1 MHSDVRQ
8 YNYTMS
14 KSDIKD
20 PDKKSATK
28 KCGLIMPISAIDGC
42 GESHWDQVRA
52 IIKEALADLDIAVEL
67 VSEADEVGV
76 IQGRIIQNIYDND
89 IVVCDVSCKN
99 PNVMFELGMRLAFD
113 KPAVVIKD
121 ELTAY
126 SFDTSPVEHLTYPR
140 GLHYHQIQEF
150 KVKLRAKVVA
160 TLQAS
165 TKPEHTSFLK
175 HFGKFVVAGIDQK
188 PVGKEEYLL
197 AKLDDLTREMGR
209 LRVEQQEFSA
219 AFMRP
224 SARNFP
230 LNSSI
235 QSPEEF
241 VIDFLK
247 RIPFSSNE
255 LESIRDPQSD
265 IFRRLHREYVERV
278 LSRVV
283 NPKGRHEAMAE
294 MDLQKALQR
303 ILP

>member
-1 MHSDVRQ
+1 
-8 YNYTMS
+8 
-14 KSDIKD
+14 
-20 PDKKSATK
+20 
-28 KCGLIMPISAIDGC
+28 MPISAIDGC
-42 GESHWDQVRA
+42 GESHWEQVRS
-52 IIKEALADLDIAVEL
+52 IIKEALADLDLAVEL

-121 ELTAY
+121 ELTTY

-140 GLHYHQIQEF
+140 GLHYHQIQDF
-150 KVKLRAKVVA
+150 KVKLRAKVTA
-160 TLQAS
+160 TLLAAS
-165 TKPEHTSFLK
+165 KPDHTSFLK

-209 LRVEQQEFSA
+209 LRIEQQEFSA

-230 LNSSI
+230 TNSSI
-235 QSPEEF
+235 PSPEEF
-241 VIDFLK
+241 VMDFLQ
-247 RIPFSSNE
+247 RMPIGPSE
-255 LESIRDPQSD
+255 IESLRDPRSD
-265 IFRRLHREYVERV
+265 TFRRLHREYVDRF
-278 LSRVV
+278 LSRAV

-294 MDLQKALQR
+294 SDLLKALQR
-303 ILP
+303 MLP

>member
-1 MHSDVRQ
+1 
-8 YNYTMS
+8 
-14 KSDIKD
+14 
-20 PDKKSATK
+20 
-28 KCGLIMPISAIDGC
+28 MPISAIDGC
-42 GESHWDQVRA
+42 GESHWEQVRA
-52 IIKEALADLDIAVEL
+52 IIKEALADLDLAVDL

-121 ELTAY
+121 ELTTY

-140 GLHYHQIQEF
+140 GLHYHQIQDF
-150 KVKLRAKVVA
+150 KVKLRAKVTA
-160 TLQAS
+160 TLLAAS
-165 TKPEHTSFLK
+165 KPDHTSFLK

-188 PVGKEEYLL
+188 PVGREEYLL
-197 AKLDDLTREMGR
+197 AKLDEITREMGR
-209 LRVEQQEFSA
+209 LRIEQQEFSS

-230 LNSSI
+230 SNSSI

-241 VIDFLK
+241 VMDFLQ
-247 RIPFSSNE
+247 RMPFGPVE
-255 LESIRDPQSD
+255 MESLRDPRSET
-265 IFRRLHREYVERV
+265 FRRLHREYVERV
-278 LSRVV
+278 LSRAV

-294 MDLQKALQR
+294 VDLLKALQR
-303 ILP
+303 IIP